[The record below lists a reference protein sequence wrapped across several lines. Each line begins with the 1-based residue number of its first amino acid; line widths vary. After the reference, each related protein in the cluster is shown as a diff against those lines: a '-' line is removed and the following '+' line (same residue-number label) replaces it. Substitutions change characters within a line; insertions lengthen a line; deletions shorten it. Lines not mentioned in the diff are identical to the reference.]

1 MSIENN
7 ILLKQWIYVVVLV
20 FVIMYYMTCRR
31 ILMEITGD
39 VFKTII
45 EQYIV
50 PLIPV
55 ADLKSKDNT
64 GQQIS
69 GASAPHG
76 PV

>member
-1 MSIENN
+1 
-7 ILLKQWIYVVVLV
+7 
-20 FVIMYYMTCRR
+20 
-31 ILMEITGD
+31 MEITGD